1 MDVKIYVNPEYKDAL
16 WSTLAIKA
24 INAEIMRKRYTPVFI
39 DAPEVSKI
47 DFDNLYEPGEKRLM
61 VYIGAQLAIT
71 PAVLARFNDYGVHVV
86 FLNYES
92 QSLVSGHSKI
102 LLNYKDGMRKTINY
116 LLSCGRENIAL
127 YGINPN
133 SSTDMIKDAFFA
145 DYLAFRGGNPSRD
158 IYYNYAS
165 QRGCY
170 ARFAENCRSY
180 DAVICANDV
189 VALALICHLREEGVR
204 VPEDLFVVSF
214 GSTVLASMA
223 NPTITSVSVDH
234 EELGRQAILAYAY
247 LYKNPGDITLTAKVD
262 AKLRIRAST
271 AHMPDRGKDL
281 FASFLPQ
288 TPNVN
293 FYDDPITQ
301 RVFEA
306 ETLLLGCDELDFGIL
321 KGILRGE
328 TYPHIAE
335 QLFTSENVISYRI
348 KRMCKTTGFTKK
360 AELVALLAP
369 YFKP

>member
-39 DAPEVSKI
+39 DAPEVSEI
-47 DFDNLYEPGEKRLM
+47 DFDHLYEPGEKRLM
-61 VYIGAQLAIT
+61 VYI
-71 PAVLARFNDYGVHVV
+71 GVHVV

-271 AHMPDRGKDL
+271 AHMPDRGKDI

-348 KRMCKTTGFTKK
+348 KRMCKTTGCTKK

>member
-39 DAPEVSKI
+39 DAPEVSEI

-170 ARFAENCRSY
+170 TRFAENCRSY

-189 VALALICHLREEGVR
+189 VALALICHLHEEGVR

-271 AHMPDRGKDL
+271 AHMPDRGKDI

-348 KRMCKTTGFTKK
+348 KRMCKTTSCTKK

>member
-39 DAPEVSKI
+39 DAPEVSEI
-47 DFDNLYEPGEKRLM
+47 DFDHLYEPGEKRLM

-102 LLNYKDGMRKTINY
+102 LLNYKDGMRKSINY

-204 VPEDLFVVSF
+204 VPEDVAL
-214 GSTVLASMA
+214 
-223 NPTITSVSVDH
+223 
-234 EELGRQAILAYAY
+234 
-247 LYKNPGDITLTAKVD
+247 
-262 AKLRIRAST
+262 
-271 AHMPDRGKDL
+271 
-281 FASFLPQ
+281 
-288 TPNVN
+288 
-293 FYDDPITQ
+293 
-301 RVFEA
+301 
-306 ETLLLGCDELDFGIL
+306 
-321 KGILRGE
+321 
-328 TYPHIAE
+328 
-335 QLFTSENVISYRI
+335 
-348 KRMCKTTGFTKK
+348 TGFD
-360 AELVALLAP
+360 AVPMLPL
-369 YFKP
+369 FRI

>member
-1 MDVKIYVNPEYKDAL
+1 M
-16 WSTLAIKA
+16 
-24 INAEIMRKRYTPVFI
+24 
-39 DAPEVSKI
+39 
-47 DFDNLYEPGEKRLM
+47 
-61 VYIGAQLAIT
+61 
-71 PAVLARFNDYGVHVV
+71 
-86 FLNYES
+86 
-92 QSLVSGHSKI
+92 
-102 LLNYKDGMRKTINY
+102 
-116 LLSCGRENIAL
+116 
-127 YGINPN
+127 
-133 SSTDMIKDAFFA
+133 
-145 DYLAFRGGNPSRD
+145 
-158 IYYNYAS
+158 
-165 QRGCY
+165 
-170 ARFAENCRSY
+170 
-180 DAVICANDV
+180 ICANDV

-271 AHMPDRGKDL
+271 AYMPDHGKDI

-321 KGILRGE
+321 EGILSGE

-335 QLFTSENVISYRI
+335 RLFTSENVISYRI
-348 KRMCKTTGFTKK
+348 KRMCKTTGCTKK

>member
-1 MDVKIYVNPEYKDAL
+1 
-16 WSTLAIKA
+16 
-24 INAEIMRKRYTPVFI
+24 
-39 DAPEVSKI
+39 
-47 DFDNLYEPGEKRLM
+47 
-61 VYIGAQLAIT
+61 
-71 PAVLARFNDYGVHVV
+71 
-86 FLNYES
+86 
-92 QSLVSGHSKI
+92 
-102 LLNYKDGMRKTINY
+102 
-116 LLSCGRENIAL
+116 
-127 YGINPN
+127 
-133 SSTDMIKDAFFA
+133 MIKDAFFA

-223 NPTITSVSVDH
+223 NPTITSVAVDH

-247 LYKNPGDITLTAKVD
+247 LYKNPGNITLTAKVD
-262 AKLRIRAST
+262 ATLHIRAST
-271 AHMPDRGKDL
+271 AHMENHGKDI
-281 FASFLPQ
+281 FAAFLPQ

-293 FYDDPITQ
+293 FYDDPITE

-321 KGILRGE
+321 EGILKGE

-335 QLFTSENVISYRI
+335 RLFTSENVISYRI
-348 KRMCKTTGFTKK
+348 KRMCKTTGCTKK
-360 AELVALLAP
+360 AELIALLAP
-369 YFKP
+369 YFK